1 MAGVSTVTT
10 ILRDWSYRYQWFYDA
25 VSALAA
31 LSVGGEKRFHQ
42 LFLRDLEINPD
53 AKILDLCCGAGQA
66 TRELVKHSQNVTGL
80 DASPIAI
87 RRAKQNVPQAKYVE
101 SFAEK
106 MPFSDRQFD
115 LVITNTAMHEM
126 DTEQLQQIIQ
136 EVNRVLT
143 PAGQFIIIDFHR
155 PTNPLFWLPIAT
167 FLWLFET
174 ETAWQLL
181 RTDLTQLLSKS
192 GFKVESCQLYA
203 GGSLQV
209 LRSRK

>member
-1 MAGVSTVTT
+1 MTT
-10 ILRDWSYRYQWFYDA
+10 ILRDWSYRYQWFYDT

-31 LSVGGEKRFHQ
+31 LSVGGESQFRK
-42 LFLRDLEINPD
+42 LFLKDLQINSD
-53 AKILDLCCGAGQA
+53 AKVLDLCCGAGQA
-66 TRELVKHSQNVTGL
+66 TQELVKHFSHVTGL

-87 RRAKQNVPQAKYVE
+87 KRAKQRVPQAEYVDA
-101 SFAEK
+101 FAEK
-106 MPFSDRQFD
+106 MPFSDRSFD
-115 LVITNTAMHEM
+115 LVITSTAMHEM
-126 DTEQLQQIIQ
+126 EPEQLQQIIQ
-136 EVNRVLT
+136 EVHRILT
-143 PAGQFIIIDFHR
+143 LEGQFIIIDFHR

-181 RTDLTQLLSKS
+181 KTDLQQLLSKT

-209 LRSRK
+209 LRSRKVL

>member
-1 MAGVSTVTT
+1 MTT
-10 ILRDWSYRYQWFYDA
+10 ILRDWSYRYQWFYDT

-31 LSVGGEKRFHQ
+31 ISVGGEKRFHR
-42 LFLRDLEINPD
+42 LFLKDLSINPD
-53 AKILDLCCGAGQA
+53 AKVLDLCCGAGQA
-66 TRELVKHSQNVTGL
+66 TREMVTHFHHVTGL

-87 RRAKQNVPQAKYVE
+87 KRAQQNVPQSEYVE

-106 MPFSDRQFD
+106 MPFCDRSFD

-126 DTEQLQQIIQ
+126 ESEQLQQIIQ
-136 EVNRVLT
+136 EVNRILT
-143 PAGQFIIIDFHR
+143 PTGQFIIIDFHR

-181 RTDLTQLLSKS
+181 KTDLNQLLSQS
-192 GFKVESCQLYA
+192 GFKIESCRLYA

-209 LRSRK
+209 LQSIKVT

>member
-1 MAGVSTVTT
+1 MTT
-10 ILRDWSYRYQWFYDA
+10 ILRDWSYRYQWFYDT
-25 VSALAA
+25 VSAIASV
-31 LSVGGEKRFHQ
+31 SVGGEKRFHQ
-42 LFLRDLEINPD
+42 LFLKDLQINSE
-53 AKILDLCCGAGQA
+53 AKVLDLCCGAGQA
-66 TRELVKHSQNVTGL
+66 TRELIKHFDDVTGL

-87 RRAKQNVPQAKYVE
+87 KRAQQNVPQAKYVE

-106 MPFSDRQFD
+106 MPFSDRTFD

-126 DTEQLQQIIQ
+126 DSEQLQQIIQ

-181 RTDLTQLLSKS
+181 KTDLDQLLKQS

-209 LRSRK
+209 VRSQKHLDHS

>member
-1 MAGVSTVTT
+1 MTT
-10 ILRDWSYRYQWFYDA
+10 ILRDWSYRYQWFYDT
-25 VSALAA
+25 VSAIAA
-31 LSVGGEKRFHQ
+31 ISVGGEKRFHQ
-42 LFLRDLEINPD
+42 LFLKDLQINPE
-53 AKILDLCCGAGQA
+53 AKVLDLCCGAGQA
-66 TRELVKHSQNVTGL
+66 TRELIKHFDDVTGL

-87 RRAKQNVPQAKYVE
+87 KRAQQNVPQAKYVE
-101 SFAEK
+101 AFAEK
-106 MPFSDRQFD
+106 MPFSDRAFD

-126 DTEQLQQIIQ
+126 DSEQLQQIIQ

-181 RTDLTQLLSKS
+181 KTDLDKLLKQS

-209 LRSRK
+209 VRSQKHLDHS

>member
-1 MAGVSTVTT
+1 MTT
-10 ILRDWSYRYQWFYDA
+10 ILRDWSYRYQWFYDT
-25 VSALAA
+25 VSAIAA
-31 LSVGGEKRFHQ
+31 VSVGGEKRFHQ
-42 LFLRDLEINPD
+42 LFSKDLQINPE
-53 AKILDLCCGAGQA
+53 AKVLDLCCGAGQA
-66 TRELVKHSQNVTGL
+66 TRELIKHFDDVTGL

-87 RRAKQNVPQAKYVE
+87 KRAKQNVPQAKYVE
-101 SFAEK
+101 SFADK
-106 MPFSDRQFD
+106 MPFSDFTFD

-126 DTEQLQQIIQ
+126 DSEQLQQIIQ

-181 RTDLTQLLSKS
+181 KTDLDQLLNQS

-209 LRSRK
+209 VRSQKHLDHS

>member
-1 MAGVSTVTT
+1 MAGGFTVTT

-42 LFLRDLEINPD
+42 LFLRDLEISPD

-87 RRAKQNVPQAKYVE
+87 QRAKQNVPQAQYVE

-126 DTEQLQQIIQ
+126 DSEQLQEIIA

-143 PAGQFIIIDFHR
+143 PEGQFIIIDFHR
-155 PTNPLFWLPIAT
+155 PTNPLFWLPVAT

-181 RTDLTQLLSKS
+181 QTDLTQLLSKS
-192 GFKVESCQLYA
+192 GFQVESCQLYA

>member
-1 MAGVSTVTT
+1 MTT
-10 ILRDWSYRYQWFYDA
+10 ILRDWSYRYQWFYDT

-31 LSVGGEKRFHQ
+31 ISVGGEKRFRR
-42 LFLRDLEINPD
+42 LFLHDLQIDPS
-53 AKILDLCCGAGQA
+53 AKVLDLCCGAGQI
-66 TRELVKHSQNVTGL
+66 TQELVKHFQNVTGL

-87 RRAKQNVPQAKYVE
+87 QRAKLNVPQAEYVE

-106 MPFSDRQFD
+106 MPFGDRTFD

-126 DTEQLQQIIQ
+126 DSEQLQQIIQ
-136 EVNRVLT
+136 EVNRILT
-143 PAGQFIIIDFHR
+143 PEGQFIIIDFHR
-155 PTNPLFWLPIAT
+155 PTNPFFWIPIAT

-181 RTDLTQLLSKS
+181 KTDLHQLLSKFD
-192 GFKVESCQLYA
+192 FKVESCQLYA

-209 LRSRK
+209 IRASK

>member
-1 MAGVSTVTT
+1 MTT
-10 ILRDWSYRYQWFYDA
+10 ILRDWSYQYQWFYDT

-31 LSVGGEKRFHQ
+31 VSVGGEKRFRK
-42 LFLRDLEINPD
+42 LFLKDLQINPE
-53 AKILDLCCGAGQA
+53 AKVLDLCCGAGQA
-66 TRELVKHSQNVTGL
+66 TQELVKHFSNVTGL

-87 RRAKQNVPQAKYVE
+87 KRAKQNVPQAEYVE
-101 SFAEK
+101 AFAEK
-106 MPFSDRQFD
+106 MPFSDRSFD
-115 LVITNTAMHEM
+115 LVITSTAMHEM
-126 DTEQLQQIIQ
+126 EPEQLQQIIQ
-136 EVNRVLT
+136 EVYRILT
-143 PAGQFIIIDFHR
+143 LEGQFIIIDFHR

-181 RTDLTQLLSKS
+181 KTDLQQLLSKT

-209 LRSRK
+209 LRSRKVL

>member
-1 MAGVSTVTT
+1 MDGVFTVTT

-53 AKILDLCCGAGQA
+53 TKILDLCCGAGQA

-126 DTEQLQQIIQ
+126 DAEQLQQIIR

-143 PAGQFIIIDFHR
+143 PTGQFIIIDFHR

>member
-1 MAGVSTVTT
+1 MTT
-10 ILRDWSYRYQWFYDA
+10 ILRDWSYRYQWFYDT

-31 LSVGGEKRFHQ
+31 ISVGGEKRFRR
-42 LFLRDLEINPD
+42 LFLHDLQIDPS
-53 AKILDLCCGAGQA
+53 AKVLDLCCGAGQI
-66 TRELVKHSQNVTGL
+66 TQELVKHFQNVTGL

-87 RRAKQNVPQAKYVE
+87 QRAKRNVPQAEYVE

-106 MPFSDRQFD
+106 MPFGDRTFD

-126 DTEQLQQIIQ
+126 DSEQLQQIIQ
-136 EVNRVLT
+136 EVNRILT
-143 PAGQFIIIDFHR
+143 PEGQFIIIDFHR
-155 PTNPLFWLPIAT
+155 PTNPFFWIPIAT

-181 RTDLTQLLSKS
+181 KTDLHQLLSKFD
-192 GFKVESCQLYA
+192 FKVESCQLYA

-209 LRSRK
+209 IRASK